1 MRVFVFSL
9 FLSSSAS
16 SQIQIGDFL
25 TDFESAN
32 ITNIQRIGADSFTFA
47 IDLDPYPGDTYGW
60 YYFAIA
66 NNSGRAATLFLTNP
80 DNWQNES
87 CAPVM
92 SLDGGVW
99 FRVGAVWRHG
109 SWVGFRQRLAAD
121 TVWFA
126 QGFPFTVSRMYA
138 YLDTLEFLPDV
149 SRRTLGYSVHSRPI
163 DAVRITDN
171 IWPDSK
177 KKAAWLI
184 SRQHPMESPPTY
196 LLYGLM
202 EYVTSDMEFARRFR
216 RDIDLHIVPIVNV
229 DGVAEG
235 LSRQNVHGINI
246 NRDWGP
252 NFADEEPEVR
262 AVHQAIDSTIAAGN
276 DIDLFMD
283 LHASP
288 DNYDFGFRMSLS
300 YTDSAYFRSQG
311 TFLHL
316 LETFDYYQEDSRWR
330 DLDTNYAF
338 GVSCVALYDMY
349 EMDAL
354 SSEIPWTYR
363 DDGSFIDIGTLIDQG
378 PDWAHAIYNYLYPLT
393 AYAIG
398 DSIIDYISA
407 GNSFTPKVWDYD
419 RRSLNSVSI
428 TAVCVESADSEMVML
443 QRQNSDGL
451 FASANPVP
459 TNALPGVPG
468 DGVVS
473 LVEGGELVLIYI
485 DPTLPSRAFQRYLP
499 VGEPCRYLTGDV
511 NNSGITNGIDV
522 VYYVRY
528 LRGGAMP
535 PVSCPCAA
543 HGTLLVAA
551 DVNGDCAANGL
562 DVVYLVNYFK
572 GGSSPQYCADCPP
585 EDWR

>member
-1 MRVFVFSL
+1 
-9 FLSSSAS
+9 
-16 SQIQIGDFL
+16 
-25 TDFESAN
+25 
-32 ITNIQRIGADSFTFA
+32 
-47 IDLDPYPGDTYGW
+47 
-60 YYFAIA
+60 
-66 NNSGRAATLFLTNP
+66 
-80 DNWQNES
+80 
-87 CAPVM
+87 
-92 SLDGGVW
+92 
-99 FRVGAVWRHG
+99 
-109 SWVGFRQRLAAD
+109 
-121 TVWFA
+121 
-126 QGFPFTVSRMYA
+126 
-138 YLDTLEFLPDV
+138 
-149 SRRTLGYSVHSRPI
+149 
-163 DAVRITDN
+163 
-171 IWPDSK
+171 
-177 KKAAWLI
+177 
-184 SRQHPMESPPTY
+184 
-196 LLYGLM
+196 
-202 EYVTSDMEFARRFR
+202 
-216 RDIDLHIVPIVNV
+216 
-229 DGVAEG
+229 
-235 LSRQNVHGINI
+235 
-246 NRDWGP
+246 
-252 NFADEEPEVR
+252 
-262 AVHQAIDSTIAAGN
+262 
-276 DIDLFMD
+276 
-283 LHASP
+283 
-288 DNYDFGFRMSLS
+288 
-300 YTDSAYFRSQG
+300 
-311 TFLHL
+311 
-316 LETFDYYQEDSRWR
+316 
-330 DLDTNYAF
+330 
-338 GVSCVALYDMY
+338 
-349 EMDAL
+349 
-354 SSEIPWTYR
+354 
-363 DDGSFIDIGTLIDQG
+363 LIDQG